1 MYYRLYS
8 LTCLK
13 VSQSLLLFV
22 FVFSL
27 HQMTPLHVAAEK
39 GDRISIVK
47 YLVDNGADINI
58 KDDNEVSKIVI
69 R

>member
-1 MYYRLYS
+1 
-8 LTCLK
+8 
-13 VSQSLLLFV
+13 
-22 FVFSL
+22 
-27 HQMTPLHVAAEK
+27 MTPLHVAAEK

-47 YLVDNGADINI
+47 YLVDQKADINI